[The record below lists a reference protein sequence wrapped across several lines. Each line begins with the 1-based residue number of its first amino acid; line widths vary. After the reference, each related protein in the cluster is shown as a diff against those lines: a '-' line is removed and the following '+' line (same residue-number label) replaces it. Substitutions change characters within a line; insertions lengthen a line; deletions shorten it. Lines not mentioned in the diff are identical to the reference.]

1 MGVWPPLRAFLTQTK
16 MFVDE
21 NGKPLS
27 YSTIIKDVYTAW
39 DELTRQEEFKQFRRK
54 GSWKPIRK

>member
-1 MGVWPPLRAFLTQTK
+1 

-21 NGKPLS
+21 KGKPLS

-54 GSWKPIRK
+54 GSWEPIRK